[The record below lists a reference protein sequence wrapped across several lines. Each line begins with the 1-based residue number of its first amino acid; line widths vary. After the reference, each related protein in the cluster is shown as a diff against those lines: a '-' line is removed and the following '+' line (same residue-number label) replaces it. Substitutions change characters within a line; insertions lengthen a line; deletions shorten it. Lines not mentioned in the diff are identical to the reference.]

1 MNFTDLKFESHPYY
15 KDDGIQAVHFFP
27 NGYGVSIVRFPGSYG
42 FQDDLYEIAILKGTP
57 DKYELCYDTF
67 ITEDV
72 LGHQDETD
80 INNILQEV
88 QTL

>member
-1 MNFTDLKFESHPYY
+1 MNFTDLKFESHPVY
-15 KDDGIQAVHFFP
+15 KDGGIQAKHFFP
-27 NGYGVSIVRFPGSYG
+27 NGYGVSVVRFPGSYG
-42 FQDDLYEIAILKGTP
+42 FEQDLYEVAILQGTP

>member
-1 MNFTDLKFESHPYY
+1 MNFTDLKFESHPYF
-15 KDDGIQAVHFFP
+15 KDDGIQAVHFFS
-27 NGYGVSIVRFPGSYG
+27 NGYGVSVVRFPGSYG
-42 FQDDLYEIAILKGTP
+42 FQDDLYEVAILQGTP

-80 INNILQEV
+80 INNILKEV